1 MLFFTQILMSS
12 FEGHH
17 MNAKPH
23 IARTYRNMTDE
34 QILQFVDDEGPKLTP
49 EALTLLYQEFV
60 RRKLDTEKIAALRS
74 LRTQN
79 YVLEYTM
86 ADLARR
92 VWWLDAFIYK
102 RKNGATDEEIMLE
115 LEEMGVSDEEIKIF
129 MDHMS
134 VREKEL
140 EEVADKAGLKILG
153 KIIVLIIMGVVM
165 FAGGAKYSGNIG
177 ALIVI
182 PFAAFIVS
190 LIYMKRE

>member
-1 MLFFTQILMSS
+1 MSS

-34 QILQFVDDEGPKLTP
+34 QILQFVDNEGVKLTP

-60 RRKLDTEKIAALRS
+60 RRKLDTQKIAALRS

-129 MDHMS
+129 MDQMS
-134 VREKEL
+134 VREIQL

-153 KIIVLIIMGVVM
+153 RIIVLIIMGVVM

>member
-1 MLFFTQILMSS
+1 M
-12 FEGHH
+12 
-17 MNAKPH
+17 K
-23 IARTYRNMTDE
+23 DE
-34 QILQFVDDEGPKLTP
+34 QILQFVGDEGPKLTP

-60 RRKLDTEKIAALRS
+60 RRKLDTGKIAALRS
-74 LRTQN
+74 LRTQK

-102 RKNGATDEEIMLE
+102 RKHGATDEEIMLE

-134 VREKEL
+134 VREKQL

-153 KIIVLIIMGVVM
+153 RIIVLIIMGVVM

-190 LIYMKRE
+190 LIYTKRE